1 MNKHIDFNTEKI
13 MNDAHDFEEDLFKL
27 MINSVYEKAMKNLL
41 KRIGVRLLNNAK
53 DFLKFKNIFLGIQF
67 YNE

>member
-1 MNKHIDFNTEKI
+1 
-13 MNDAHDFEEDLFKL
+13 
-27 MINSVYEKAMKNLL
+27 MINSVYGKTMKNLR